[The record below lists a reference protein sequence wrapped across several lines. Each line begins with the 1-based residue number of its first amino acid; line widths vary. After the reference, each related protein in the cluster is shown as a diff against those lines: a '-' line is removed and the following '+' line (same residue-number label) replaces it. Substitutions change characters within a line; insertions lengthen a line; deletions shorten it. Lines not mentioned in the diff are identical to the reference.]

1 MFWAE
6 LGAVGCRVIS
16 ELRVEGFG
24 DFWLSSVDDSFA
36 SWLKLRKLN
45 DINGEASVVV
55 VEVEPSSGSNVC
67 GRGCSDEKKVLVGSG
82 VKVLKL
88 PGASSQ
94 EGAYSGS
101 GCTLEHSG
109 ALALHRKRLFRST
122 SWL

>member
-67 GRGCSDEKKVLVGSG
+67 GHGCSDEKKVLVGSG
-82 VKVLKL
+82 VKVLKNCRVL
-88 PGASSQ
+88 RAK
-94 EGAYSGS
+94 SGP
-101 GCTLEHSG
+101 TVVLV
-109 ALALHRKRLFRST
+109 ARWNIRAR
-122 SWL
+122 